1 MRGSIPFQG
10 NPEELDVAVELK
22 DGTPARL
29 RAIRRNDKA
38 GLVEAFRNLEP
49 STIYTRFFGFK
60 KMLSE
65 NELDLATTFDP
76 DKLVSIVVTIGHGL
90 DETIIGNGVYVVST
104 SVAGARGDEP
114 AAEVAFVVEED
125 YQGRGIAGL
134 LLRALS
140 AIARGR
146 GLKRF
151 EADVLPAN
159 GAMLHVFANSGLPM
173 VDSMEDGDIHV
184 SLML

>member
-1 MRGSIPFQG
+1 
-10 NPEELDVAVELK
+10 
-22 DGTPARL
+22 
-29 RAIRRNDKA
+29 
-38 GLVEAFRNLEP
+38 
-49 STIYTRFFGFK
+49 
-60 KMLSE
+60 
-65 NELDLATTFDP
+65 
-76 DKLVSIVVTIGHGL
+76 
-90 DETIIGNGVYVVST
+90 VST